1 MKKLSIV
8 IPCYNE
14 SKTIEKILDRVL
26 AVPLPGWEKEV
37 IVVDD
42 YSVDGTKDIL
52 KKYENRVTVFYQ
64 PENGGKGTAV
74 KRGLKGATGDYIIIQ
89 DADLEY
95 DPEEIPSLLLAIERG
110 KRDVIFGSRNI
121 HHEKRSGFWAPRLG
135 VWFITKLLNTLYGI
149 RLTDAWTCYK
159 LFPKKVLSNIP
170 LNSRG
175 FEFEPEITAKLLKQ
189 NYKIMEIPIK
199 TNPRDMKEGKK
210 LRTFRDGVKAL
221 YTLFLYRF

>member
-74 KRGLKGATGDYIIIQ
+74 KRGLKEATGDYIIIQ

-95 DPEEIPSLLLAIERG
+95 DPAEIPLLLDATTDG
-110 KRDVIFGSRNI
+110 NVIYGSRNL
-121 HHEKRSGFWAPRLG
+121 HHVKRRGFIYQRLG
-135 VWFITKLLNTLYGI
+135 VWFITKMINTFYGLK
-149 RLTDAWTCYK
+149 LTDVWTCYK
-159 LFPKKVLSNIP
+159 L
-170 LNSRG
+170 
-175 FEFEPEITAKLLKQ
+175 
-189 NYKIMEIPIK
+189 
-199 TNPRDMKEGKK
+199 
-210 LRTFRDGVKAL
+210 
-221 YTLFLYRF
+221 